1 MSPPRDG
8 AVHASCPVFAPV
20 MQPPDSPPPP
30 PRSLRELLG
39 MDDTRA
45 PTAPAKPAR
54 AVKPA
59 PPATPA
65 PTGPAA
71 PPARAVGR
79 SGARRAPPRVPA
91 ADVPPAMPERDGG
104 AADPPPPSGTSGAA
118 RSRPR
123 TKPREH
129 TPAFAIIDA
138 SNVAHAG
145 EGSSAR
151 LANILAVREK
161 LAAEGFEPIV
171 VADAALRHQIDDTA
185 RYERLVEDGL
195 VKQAP
200 AGTDADYFI
209 LSFAKELNGTIVS
222 NDQFRDGGS
231 QFAEVRKRVIRYMV
245 VAGEVVLE
253 RRVGRRS

>member
-1 MSPPRDG
+1 MRPSD
-8 AVHASCPVFAPV
+8 A
-20 MQPPDSPPPP
+20 PPPP

-39 MDDTRA
+39 MDDPRGSA
-45 PTAPAKPAR
+45 P
-54 AVKPA
+54 
-59 PPATPA
+59 TPA
-65 PTGPAA
+65 PTTPAA
-71 PPARAVGR
+71 PATTPPAAPSVPTARAAGR
-79 SGARRAPPRVPA
+79 SGGRRPPPRVPA
-91 ADVPPAMPERDGG
+91 ADVPPAAPRPSGDG
-104 AADPPPPSGTSGAA
+104 ADGSPPSGPSGAS

-123 TKPREH
+123 TKPR
-129 TPAFAIIDA
+129 PQAAAIAIIDA

-145 EGSSAR
+145 EGSRAR

-161 LAAEGFEPIV
+161 LAAEGFEPII

-185 RYERLVEDGL
+185 RYERLVEEGL

-209 LSFAKELNGTIVS
+209 LSFARELDATIVS

-231 QFAEVRKRVIRYMV
+231 QFAEVRRRVIRYMV